1 MKALKKHGFLQ
12 IIIGFALAILLLVGF
27 YILGEKVTFPETA
40 FWNVAE
46 PVILVAFMLSYTAFL
61 TLLAIFSKAYDLK
74 FLYYPVFGTC
84 LTSVISAIIYFKTE
98 IYLRFI
104 ITKIFSKALGNPIL
118 TFARTLD
125 EATTYYN
132 DYNYEETILW
142 QYNVI
147 GILLV
152 ITIISLAI
160 YQLYTKTEEH
170 AIKLSRWRLQGTTR
184 SIALTI
190 SFAYG
195 IYTLLIFVL
204 NLSDNFIVSEFIY
217 TIVAMLSMLCTITMV
232 TFILPVILIPL
243 LLINATKQAIQSKNP
258 RQLFNP
264 LVFLAIF
271 LTIAGTWAIY
281 TTTSHCF

>member
-12 IIIGFALAILLLVGF
+12 IIIGFASAILLLVGF

-40 FWNVAE
+40 FWNIAE

-74 FLYYPVFGTC
+74 FLYYPVFGSC
-84 LTSVISAIIYFKTE
+84 LTSVISAIIYWQTE
-98 IYLRFI
+98 TSFRLLTIFI
-104 ITKIFSKALGNPIL
+104 SKALGSPVL
-118 TFARTLD
+118 AFSQALE
-125 EATTYYN
+125 EATVYYN
-132 DYNYEETILW
+132 KYNYEETILW
-142 QYNVI
+142 QYDTV

-160 YQLYTKTEEH
+160 YQLYTKTDEH
-170 AIKLSRWRLQGTTR
+170 AIKLSRWRMQGTTR
-184 SIALTI
+184 NIALTI
-190 SFAYG
+190 SFSYG

-243 LLINATKQAIQSKNP
+243 ILINATKQAIQSKNP

-281 TTTSHCF
+281 TTTMHCF

>member
-61 TLLAIFSKAYDLK
+61 TLLSIFSKAYDLK

-84 LTSVISAIIYFKTE
+84 LTSVISAIIYWQTE
-98 IYLRFI
+98 TSFRLLTIFI
-104 ITKIFSKALGNPIL
+104 SKALGSPVL
-118 TFARTLD
+118 AFSQALE
-125 EATTYYN
+125 EATVYYN
-132 DYNYEETILW
+132 KYNYEETILW
-142 QYNVI
+142 QYDTV

-152 ITIISLAI
+152 ITIISLVI
-160 YQLYTKTEEH
+160 YQRYTKTEEH
-170 AIKLSRWRLQGTTR
+170 AIILSRWRLQGTTR
-184 SIALTI
+184 NIALTI
-190 SFAYG
+190 SFSYG

-281 TTTSHCF
+281 TTTMHCF

>member
-1 MKALKKHGFLQ
+1 MNALKKHGFLQ
-12 IIIGFALAILLLVGF
+12 MLIGFSSAILLLMGF

-46 PVILVAFMLSYTAFL
+46 PVILVAFMLSYMAFL
-61 TLLAIFSKAYDLK
+61 SLLAIFSKAYDLK

-84 LTSVISAIIYFKTE
+84 LTSVISAIIYFETE
-98 IYLRFI
+98 TYLRFI
-104 ITKIFSKALGNPIL
+104 ITNIFSKALGSPIF

-132 DYNYEETILW
+132 DYNYEESLLW
-142 QYNVI
+142 QYDVI

-152 ITIISLAI
+152 ITVISLAV
-160 YQLYTKTEEH
+160 YQLYCKTEEH
-170 AIKLSRWRLQGTTR
+170 STKLSRWRLQGSART
-184 SIALTI
+184 IALAI
-190 SFAYG
+190 SCAYG
-195 IYTLLIFVL
+195 IYTLLVFIL
-204 NLSDNFIVSEFIY
+204 CLSHNFIVSEIIY
-217 TIVAMLSMLCTITMV
+217 TVIAMLSMFCTITMV
-232 TFILPVILIPL
+232 TFALPVILIPL
-243 LLINATKQAIQSKNP
+243 LLINASKQAIQSKNP
-258 RQLFNP
+258 RHLFNP